1 MDVLKMARITIPR
14 AALILGISMAA
25 ASGGVVI
32 VELVDGPASY
42 QANRSEGVFPTF
54 ELTSAHAEAINAIYG
69 DV

>member
-1 MDVLKMARITIPR
+1 MARITI
-14 AALILGISMAA
+14 ISVAVS
-25 ASGGVVI
+25 SGGVFI

-54 ELTSAHAEAINAIYG
+54 ELTSAHAEAINAIYD

>member
-1 MDVLKMARITIPR
+1 MARITIPR

-32 VELVDGPASY
+32 VEFVDGPASY
-42 QANRSEGVFPTF
+42 QAKRSEGVLPTF
-54 ELTSAHAEAINAIYG
+54 EPTSAHAEAINAIYG

>member
-1 MDVLKMARITIPR
+1 MNVLKMARITISL
-14 AALILGISMAA
+14 AASILVISVAA
-25 ASGGVVI
+25 AGGVVI

-42 QANRSEGVFPTF
+42 QAKRSEGVFPTF

>member
-14 AALILGISMAA
+14 AALILVISVAA
-25 ASGGVVI
+25 ASGGVFI
-32 VELVDGPASY
+32 VELVDGPASS
-42 QANRSEGVFPTF
+42 QAKRSEGVFPTF

>member
-1 MDVLKMARITIPR
+1 MDVLKMARITI
-14 AALILGISMAA
+14 ISVAVS
-25 ASGGVVI
+25 SGGVFI

-69 DV
+69 DA

>member
-1 MDVLKMARITIPR
+1 MDVLKMARITI
-14 AALILGISMAA
+14 ISVAVS
-25 ASGGVVI
+25 SGGVFI

-42 QANRSEGVFPTF
+42 QAKRSEGVFPTF

>member
-14 AALILGISMAA
+14 AAVLAISVAA
-25 ASGGVVI
+25 AYGGVVI

-42 QANRSEGVFPTF
+42 QAKRSEGVFPTF

>member
-1 MDVLKMARITIPR
+1 MDVLKMARITI
-14 AALILGISMAA
+14 ISVAVS
-25 ASGGVVI
+25 SGGVFI

-54 ELTSAHAEAINAIYG
+54 EPTSAHAEAINAIYG

>member
-1 MDVLKMARITIPR
+1 MDVLKMARITS
-14 AALILGISMAA
+14 ILVIGVAA

-42 QANRSEGVFPTF
+42 QAKRSEVVFPTF
-54 ELTSAHAEAINAIYG
+54 ELTSAYAIYG